1 MTAVSPSRRRTLR
14 ALFLVIVA
22 GIVSIPALAAVRSLN
37 VLPPGA
43 RGSTPQVA
51 GTPRVF
57 PHFLQRGTFSRW
69 SEGAGR
75 RQGNGRWEPSIGRPT
90 VSRQTPR
97 MLSELGSDVE
107 TALARLRETREEAA
121 PETVRIL
128 ALRVDFLEDGG
139 LDESTG
145 DGRFDMRDADSA
157 KIAIDGPPHNRRYF
171 EAHLEALRRFYDVQ
185 TNGGLV
191 LEYDVYPQEPDSV
204 YHLSDTATYGPWI
217 ASVSSDSILARA
229 DRFVRNSL
237 HLADSLDASIDW
249 KRYQSFLVFHAGAD
263 YQGDILQDTNY
274 DIPSFN
280 LGLGDSTEV
289 IVGGEDSVRVNLV
302 MVVPETVSQDG
313 FTAALNGVMAHEF
326 GHQLGF
332 FDLYNV
338 YNMLPV
344 VGCFSLM
351 DSGDGLYGTVAD
363 PYDSTQAV
371 AVRGILP
378 ASVDPWHRILF
389 PFFRLNVHEG
399 HDGDLVSLD
408 GVLERNDLL
417 YVPIHLA
424 EYYLGETRP
433 MSYEADSLWALRA
446 DPETGVVLGPESA
459 TGDSSDAMSRLNYDF
474 LLPGAG
480 VLIWHIDELAAAAGL
495 ASPYGSVNVYD
506 DRRGV
511 DVEEA
516 DGIQD
521 IGTASSEFTG
531 GPYDPFFKGGFP
543 EFGPETVPSTA
554 TNDGSATGISMSVL
568 DSIGVTMRVRIGEP
582 REVLGFPLG
591 FGAGAAARHPLNQVD
606 LDGDGFDEILLAA
619 GPALFAL
626 TPDGKGFAD
635 EGDRVVFATFPAP
648 LEEGPAIGD
657 ASNVLVRSAGQAWW
671 FDPTGSLQTVWPDDP
686 ARVRVTAGPIASP
699 NGVTVVGCSDGTIR
713 GLVPEGASARVAW
726 SLSTGAEGDSVT
738 VVAAGRSNPE
748 GSIDIAAGTAGGRIL
763 RGGITESTGDP
774 YVIRGW
780 PQSLDAGPVRDLL
793 LVHAPLRSGED
804 AQDLLLA
811 ASVDRS
817 IDVKTISGVS
827 VPGWPKSLPDTLAGS
842 PALGD
847 LDGDGV
853 LEVVATTRAGDL
865 MLWDLGGS
873 EEPHWPKSLWH
884 PDQVRRPECTT
895 GPRLW
900 DLDGNGVIELAQL
913 RGDGMIVV
921 IDRDGRKVH
930 DWPYATGAT
939 AADGP
944 LHLLAPD
951 GNERWVAANAM
962 TDSLTALTALA
973 LRGITGS
980 TQDETP
986 GCFPGPRGG
995 AGRNGIYPSALVP
1008 TPKLAQAFFD
1018 PAALILHPNP
1028 VQGDVL
1034 KIRYVLG
1041 ERATISLEAIDL
1053 AGRIVGRTSWEGN
1066 PGAGGETH
1074 LWGVADLAPGVYVI
1088 RLNVR
1093 GATVEKTILRKVA
1106 VVR

>member
-1 MTAVSPSRRRTLR
+1 
-14 ALFLVIVA
+14 VILA
-22 GIVSIPALAAVRSLN
+22 GVLSIPAAAAVRSLR
-37 VLPPGA
+37 VLPHSA
-43 RGSTPQVA
+43 RRPSPQAPV
-51 GTPRVF
+51 TPRAF
-57 PHFLQRGTFSRW
+57 PHLLQRGTFAHTG
-69 SEGAGR
+69 EADGPR
-75 RQGNGRWEPSIGRPT
+75 RGNARWEPSIGRPT

-97 MLSELGSDVE
+97 MLSELGDDAES
-107 TALARLRETREEAA
+107 AFARLRALREEAA

-145 DGRFDMRDADSA
+145 DGRFDMRAADSA
-157 KIAIDGPPHNRRYF
+157 KVAIDGPPHNRRYF
-171 EAHLEALRRFYDVQ
+171 EAHLEALGRFYDVQ

-204 YHLSDTATYGPWI
+204 FHLSDTATYGPWI

-237 HLADSLDASIDW
+237 HLADSLDTSIDW

-289 IVGGEDSVRVNLV
+289 IVGGADSVRVNLV

-338 YNMLPV
+338 FNMLPV
-344 VGCFSLM
+344 VGSFSLM

-378 ASVDPWHRILF
+378 TSVDPWHRIVF

-408 GVLERNDLL
+408 GVLERNDLM

-424 EYYLGETRP
+424 EYYLCETRP

-459 TGDSSDAMSRLNYDF
+459 IGDSSDAMSRLNYDF

-480 VLIWHIDELAAAAGL
+480 MLIWHIDELAAAAGL
-495 ASPYGSVNVYD
+495 ASPYGSVNVFD

-531 GPYDPFFKGGFP
+531 GPYDPFFKGGFS

-554 TNDGSATGISMSVL
+554 TNDGSPTGISFSVL
-568 DSIGVTMRVRIGEP
+568 DSIGVTMRVRVGEP

-591 FGAGAAARHPLNQVD
+591 FGAGAAPKHPLNQAD
-606 LDGDGFDEILLAA
+606 LDGDGFDEVLLAV
-619 GPALFAL
+619 GPALFAV
-626 TPDGKGFAD
+626 TADGKGFAD

-657 ASNVLVRSAGQAWW
+657 GPSVLVRSAGRAWW
-671 FDPTGSLQTVWPDDP
+671 FDASGSLQSVWPDDP
-686 ARVRVTAGPIASP
+686 ARVRVTAGPIAAP

-713 GLVPEGASARVAW
+713 GLVPEGGSARVAW
-726 SLSTGAEGDSVT
+726 SQSTGVDGDGDSVT
-738 VVAAGRSNPE
+738 VVAAGRSNPD
-748 GSIDIAAGTAGGRIL
+748 GPIDIAAGTAGGRIL
-763 RGGITESTGDP
+763 RGGIAESTGDAF
-774 YVIRGW
+774 VIRGW
-780 PQSLDAGPVRDLL
+780 PQPVAGGRVRDLL
-793 LVHAPLRSGED
+793 LVHAALRSGED

-811 ASVDRS
+811 STEDRS
-817 IDVKTISGVS
+817 IDLKLISGAS
-827 VPGWPKSLPDTLAGS
+827 VPGWPKSLPDTIAGS
-842 PALGD
+842 PAIGD

-853 LEVVATTRAGDL
+853 LEVVATTRVGDL
-865 MLWDLGGS
+865 MLWDLAGS

-884 PDQVRRPECTT
+884 PDQVRRLPCTT

-900 DLDGNGVIELAQL
+900 DLDGNGTIELAQL

-921 IDRDGRKVH
+921 VDRDGRKVH
-930 DWPYATGAT
+930 DWPYATGAS

-951 GNERWVAANAM
+951 GNERWYAASAL
-962 TDSLTALTALA
+962 TDSLTALTGLA
-973 LRGITGS
+973 LHGIAGA
-980 TQDETP
+980 TQDATP

-995 AGRNGIYPSALVP
+995 PGRTGIYPISLVP
-1008 TPKLAQAFFD
+1008 SPKPAQAFFD

-1028 VQGDVL
+1028 VSGDAL
-1034 KIRYVLG
+1034 KVRYVLG

-1053 AGRIVGRTSWEGN
+1053 SGRIVGRTEWEGN

-1074 LWGVADLAPGVYVI
+1074 VWSVRDLAPGVYVI
-1088 RLNVR
+1088 RLKVR
-1093 GATVEKTILRKVA
+1093 GASDEKTILRKVA